1 MENERAVSAIQSAVG
16 LSYKQVMTEVR
27 FVDTTL
33 RDGQQSLWAYN
44 MRTGMMVPVADQI
57 DDAGFEAVEL
67 GGPVE
72 MPKCVKELREDPWE
86 RYRLIIPKFKK
97 TPLRLIHGTRSG
109 FAIYPAALHQL
120 YDTCM
125 ANVGVSEVRISDSWN
140 DPNDW
145 AWRVKQAKNA
155 GLKPII
161 NLIYTLSP
169 RHTDEYFAAK
179 VREAF
184 ALDVYRVIF
193 KDPGGILTPE
203 RTRSVVP
210 AVLAAAG
217 GKTVE
222 LHTHCTTGLGTL
234 CCLEAIKAGMT
245 NINAAI
251 PPLADGSSNPSV
263 FNVAMNARALG
274 YKTVLEEAPLRA
286 ASKFLTDCAKRDHLP
301 IGKTPEYDYGQYV
314 HQIPGGM
321 ISNLRYQ
328 LRRVGMENKIDQTLE
343 EAAQVRAEFGY
354 PIMVTPLSQFVGSQ
368 AAINV
373 IVGERY
379 KEVTD
384 QTIEYATGI
393 WGKEGAQLM
402 DPDVKAKIL
411 DRPRAKEIAERP
423 HPTDSLQDLRRKYG
437 GPGAS
442 DEKVLLRF
450 FSSKEDVDRMRAA
463 GPARSYTGR
472 DNPLLNLVENLSK
485 QNHRNSVFIQSRN
498 FTLRMEKRREA

>member
-1 MENERAVSAIQSAVG
+1 
-16 LSYKQVMTEVR
+16 MTEVR

-44 MRTGMMVPVADQI
+44 MRTGMMVPVAEQLDQ
-57 DDAGFEAVEL
+57 AGFEAIEL

-109 FAIYPAALHQL
+109 FAIYPEALHQL

-125 ANVGVSEVRISDSWN
+125 ANAGVTEVRISDSWN
-140 DPNDW
+140 DPADW

-161 NLIYTLSP
+161 NLIYTVSP
-169 RHTDEYFAAK
+169 RHTDEHFAQKTRAA
-179 VREAF
+179 V
-184 ALDVYRVIF
+184 ALNVYRVIL

-203 RTRSVVP
+203 RTKTLAP
-210 AVLAAAG
+210 AVKNAASG
-217 GKTVE
+217 TTVE

-274 YKTVLEEAPLRA
+274 YQTLLDEEPLRDA
-286 ASKFLTDCAKRDHLP
+286 AKFLTACAKQDHLP
-301 IGKTPEYDYGQYV
+301 IGKTPEYDCGQYV

-328 LRRVGMENKIDQTLE
+328 LRRVGMENRVDQTLE

-384 QTIEYATGI
+384 QTIEYAMGI
-393 WGKEGAQLM
+393 WGKEGAELM
-402 DPDVKAKIL
+402 DPNVKEKIL
-411 DRPRAKEIAERP
+411 NRPRAKEIAERP

-437 GPGAS
+437 GPGVS
-442 DEKVLLRF
+442 DEDVLLRF
-450 FSSKEDVDRMRAA
+450 FSSKDDVERMRAA
-463 GPARSYTGR
+463 GPARIYNTEG
-472 DNPLLNLVENLSK
+472 NPLLNLVAELSK
-485 QNHRNSVFIQSRN
+485 QNDRSSLFIQRAGFS
-498 FTLRMEKRREA
+498 LRMQRRSN

>member
-1 MENERAVSAIQSAVG
+1 
-16 LSYKQVMTEVR
+16 MTEVC

-44 MRTGMMVPVADQI
+44 MRTGMMVPVAEQLDQ
-57 DDAGFEAVEL
+57 AGFEAIEL

-109 FAIYPAALHQL
+109 FAIYPDALHQL

-125 ANVGVSEVRISDSWN
+125 ANAGVTEVRISDSWN
-140 DPNDW
+140 DPADW
-145 AWRVKQAKNA
+145 AWRVQQAKNA

-161 NLIYTLSP
+161 NLIYTVSP

-179 VREAF
+179 IRDAF

-203 RTRSVVP
+203 RTKTVVP

-274 YKTVLEEAPLRA
+274 YKTLLDEDPLRDVA
-286 ASKFLTDCAKRDHLP
+286 KFLTACAKQDNLP

-328 LRRVGMENKIDQTLE
+328 LRRVGMEDKLDQTLE

-384 QTIEYATGI
+384 QTIEYAMGI
-393 WGKEGAQLM
+393 WGKEGAALM
-402 DPDVKAKIL
+402 DPNVKEKIL
-411 DRPRAKEIAERP
+411 NRPRAKEIAERP

-437 GPGAS
+437 GQGAS
-442 DEKVLLRF
+442 DEEVLLRF
-450 FSSKEDVDRMRAA
+450 FSSKEDVERMRAA
-463 GPARSYTGR
+463 GPARTYSHER
-472 DNPLLNLVENLSK
+472 NPLLSLVETLSK
-485 QNHRNSVFIQSRN
+485 QTDRHSVSIQNRN
-498 FTLRMEKRREA
+498 FSLRMQRRGV

>member
-1 MENERAVSAIQSAVG
+1 
-16 LSYKQVMTEVR
+16 MTEVR

-44 MRTGMMVPVADQI
+44 MRTGMIVPVVEPMDE
-57 DDAGFEAVEL
+57 AGFEAIEL

-72 MPKCVKELREDPWE
+72 LPKCVRELREDPWE
-86 RYRLIIPKFKK
+86 RYRLVIPRFKR

-109 FAIYPAALHQL
+109 FAIYAHALHQL

-125 ANVGVSEVRISDSWN
+125 ANVGVTEVRISDSWN
-140 DPNDW
+140 DPADW
-145 AWRVKQAKNA
+145 AWRVRQAKNA

-161 NLIYTLSP
+161 NLIYTVSP
-169 RHTDEYFAAK
+169 RHTDEHFAAK
-179 VREAF
+179 VREAI
-184 ALDVYRVIF
+184 ALDIYRIIL

-203 RTRSVVP
+203 RTKTLAP
-210 AVLAAAG
+210 AVLNAANG
-217 GKTVE
+217 TTVE

-245 NINAAI
+245 NVNTAI

-274 YKTVLEEAPLRA
+274 YAVSIDEEPLRQVTKHFTA
-286 ASKFLTDCAKRDHLP
+286 CAKQEGLP
-301 IGKTPEYDYGQYV
+301 IGKTPEYDYAQYV

-321 ISNLRYQ
+321 ISNLRHQ
-328 LRRVGMENKIDQTLE
+328 LGLVGMENKLDQTLE

-379 KEVTD
+379 KQVTD
-384 QTIEYATGI
+384 QTIEYAMGI
-393 WGKEGAQLM
+393 WGKEGAALM
-402 DPDVKAKIL
+402 DANVKEKIL
-411 DRPRAKEIAERP
+411 SRPRAKEIAERP

-437 GPGAS
+437 GQGVS
-442 DEKVLLRF
+442 DEEVLSRF
-450 FSSKEDVDRMRAA
+450 FTSKEDVDRMHAA
-463 GPARSYTGR
+463 GPARTYATNG
-472 DNPLLNLVENLSK
+472 NPLLNLVAELSK
-485 QNHRNSVFIQSRN
+485 QTERSSVFIQKPN
-498 FTLRMEKRREA
+498 FSIRLEKRRAF

>member
-1 MENERAVSAIQSAVG
+1 
-16 LSYKQVMTEVR
+16 MTDVV

-44 MRTGMMVPVADQI
+44 MRTGMMLPIAELMDE
-57 DDAGFEAVEL
+57 AGFEAIEL

-72 MPKCVKELREDPWE
+72 LPKCIKELREDPWE
-86 RYRLIIPKFKK
+86 RYRLVIPKFKK

-109 FAIYPAALHQL
+109 FAIYPEALHQL

-125 ANVGVSEVRISDSWN
+125 ARAGVTEVRISDSWN

-145 AWRVKQAKNA
+145 AWRVRQAKNA

-161 NLIYTLSP
+161 NLIYTVSP

-179 VREAF
+179 IREAF
-184 ALDVYRVIF
+184 ALDLYRVIL

-203 RTRSVVP
+203 RTKTLVP
-210 AVLAAAG
+210 AVLEAAS

-234 CCLEAIKAGMT
+234 CCLEAIKAGMV

-274 YKTVLEEAPLRA
+274 YNTLIDEKPLRA
-286 ASKFLTDCAKRDHLP
+286 VAAHFTACARKENLP
-301 IGKTPEYDYGQYV
+301 IGKTPEYDYAQYV

-321 ISNLRYQ
+321 ISNLLHQ
-328 LRRVGMENKIDQTLE
+328 LRLVGMENKLDQTLE
-343 EAAQVRAEFGY
+343 EAAQVRADFGY

-373 IVGERY
+373 IIGERY
-379 KEVTD
+379 KQVTD
-384 QTIEYATGI
+384 QSIEYAMGI
-393 WGKEGAQLM
+393 WGKEGAEFM
-402 DPDVKAKIL
+402 DPNVKEKIL
-411 DRPRAKEIAERP
+411 NRLRAKEIAGRP

-437 GPGAS
+437 GEGVS
-442 DEKVLLRF
+442 DEEVVSRF
-450 FSSKEDVDRMRAA
+450 FSSKEEVERMRAA
-463 GPARSYTGR
+463 GPPRAYNTNG
-472 DNPLLNLVENLSK
+472 NPLLNLVAELSK
-485 QNHRNSVFIQSRN
+485 QEDRGSVFIQRAGFS
-498 FTLRMEKRREA
+498 LRLQRRSV

>member
-1 MENERAVSAIQSAVG
+1 
-16 LSYKQVMTEVR
+16 MTDVR

-44 MRTGMMVPVADQI
+44 MRTGMMVPVAELI

-86 RYRLIIPKFKK
+86 RYRLINEKFKT

-109 FAIYPAALHQL
+109 FAIYPEALHQL

-125 ANVGVSEVRISDSWN
+125 AKAGVTEVRISDSWN

-145 AWRVKQAKNA
+145 AWRVRQAKNA
-155 GLKPII
+155 GIKPII
-161 NLIYTLSP
+161 NLIYTVSP

-179 VREAF
+179 TREAF

-203 RTRSVVP
+203 RTKTVVP
-210 AVLAAAG
+210 AVLAAAD

-274 YKTVLEEAPLRA
+274 YNTLLDEEPLRR
-286 ASKFLTDCAKRDHLP
+286 ASAFLTACAKKDNLP

-328 LRRVGMENKIDQTLE
+328 LRRVGMEHKIEQTLE

-384 QTIEYATGI
+384 QSIEYAMGI
-393 WGKEGAQLM
+393 WGKEGAALM
-402 DPDVKAKIL
+402 DPNVKEKIL
-411 DRPRAKEIAERP
+411 NRPRAAEIAERP
-423 HPTDSLQDLRRKYG
+423 HPADSLEDLRRKYG
-437 GPGAS
+437 GAGVS
-442 DEKVLLRF
+442 DEEVLMRF
-450 FSSKEDVDRMRAA
+450 FSSKEDVERMRAA
-463 GPARSYTGR
+463 GPARTYENGR
-472 DNPLLNLVENLSK
+472 NPLLNLVETLSK
-485 QNHRNSVFIQSRN
+485 KDERRSVFIQRPGFS
-498 FTLRMEKRREA
+498 LRMQRHSG